1 MENVSEMKNTLVPIA
16 INSQE
21 LVAIVDKK
29 LVAIVDQHVDHVKD
43 ILAFLAENP
52 GLGATVPDEFNAL
65 LSFYV
70 YDDLKKYLE
79 KSVMFAYITENHKF
93 IETLMSVMKERNMQA
108 ELDQLILSVLN
119 KNLLEF

>member
-21 LVAIVDKK
+21 

-119 KNLLEF
+119 KNLLEI